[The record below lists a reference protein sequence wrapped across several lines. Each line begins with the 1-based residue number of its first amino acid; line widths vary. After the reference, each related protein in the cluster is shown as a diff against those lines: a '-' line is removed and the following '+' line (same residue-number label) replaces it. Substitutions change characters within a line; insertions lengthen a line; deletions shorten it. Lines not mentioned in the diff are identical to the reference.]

1 MVAARAARGYAAAMV
16 DPPPTRYA
24 EADGI
29 SLAYQVFGEGDLDL
43 VFVPGGVSHV
53 DLAWHDRR
61 YARFMR
67 RLGTFARVTVFDKR
81 GMGAS
86 DPVSRPP
93 TLEDRASD
101 LEVVM
106 DAAGID
112 RAAIFGLSE
121 GASAGVRFAAA
132 APRRTRALVLFGA
145 FPGGRGT
152 GADDPAYP
160 GAVMQEMWDGLVPA
174 WRERFGQGVT
184 VSLFAPSLAGNE
196 RAVAAM
202 AALERAATTPA
213 MWRAMLDSLHGLDL
227 RPFLPDIE
235 APTLVLHRRDEPI
248 PIAGA
253 RYLAGHIAGARL
265 VELVG
270 NDHLPWLGDADS
282 VLDAVQE
289 FLTDRRPVR
298 RERRV
303 CTVLFTDI
311 AGSTERAAGL
321 GDRRW
326 RALLD
331 DHHDAVR
338 TQVERFD
345 GRLVKTLGDGTMAL
359 FDGPAP
365 AVDCALEAVRDAGLL
380 GLEIR
385 AGVHAGEC
393 ELIDDD
399 VGGIAV
405 HVAARV
411 AALAEPGEVLVSS
424 TVKELVTGSELDFS
438 DRGLHEL
445 KGVPAEW
452 RLYALV

>member
-1 MVAARAARGYAAAMV
+1 MV
-16 DPPPTRYA
+16 DTPLTRYA
-24 EADGI
+24 DLDGV

-53 DLAWHDRR
+53 DLAWQDRR
-61 YARFMR
+61 YTRFMR
-67 RLGTFARVTVFDKR
+67 RLGAFARVTVFDKR

-86 DPVSRPP
+86 DPVTTPP
-93 TLEDRASD
+93 TLEGRAAD
-101 LEVVM
+101 LEAVM
-106 DAAGID
+106 DAAGIE

-121 GASAGVRFAAA
+121 GASAAVRFAAT
-132 APRRTRALVLFGA
+132 APSRTRALVLFGA

-152 GADDPAYP
+152 GAGDPEYP
-160 GAVMQEMWDGLVPA
+160 GEVMNGMWDDFVPT
-174 WRERFGQGVT
+174 WREQFGRGVT

-227 RPFLPDIE
+227 RPFLPEIE

-248 PIAGA
+248 PVAGA
-253 RYLAGHIAGARL
+253 RYLAAHIAGARL
-265 VELVG
+265 EELAG
-270 NDHLPWLGDADS
+270 DDHLPWLGDADA
-282 VLDAVQE
+282 VLDAVQG
-289 FLTDRRPVR
+289 FLTNRRPVR

-311 AGSTERAAGL
+311 AGSTERAADV

-338 TQVERFD
+338 AQVERFD
-345 GRLVKTLGDGTMAL
+345 GRLVKTLGDGALAL

-365 AVDCALEAVRDAGLL
+365 AVDCALEAVRDASLL

-385 AGVHAGEC
+385 AGLHAGEC

-411 AALAEPGEVLVSS
+411 AALAKPGEVLVSS
-424 TVKELVTGSELDFS
+424 TVKDLVAGSELDFA

-452 RLYALV
+452 RLYAPV